1 MVVKWIDNNEIGNN
15 FQLVSFVD
23 FAPTILDVAKIE
35 REFAFEG
42 VSFFKKNQRDYIY
55 AAADRFDSYTD
66 MRRSIRGGN
75 FKLIYNSDTAAPIY
89 NPIRYRKKMK
99 TMQVLDSLFTKQQL
113 NTYFFNWFSKN
124 KDRFELYN
132 VAKDYFELNN
142 LINSPNHQEI
152 FKELE
157 SQLLKWMYVS
167 DFGNMTESQMLN
179 SMFTS
184 SMIRPKLDVPRLII
198 SELGFIIESNNLNA
212 SIGWRNKNETVW
224 NVYRKN
230 DLINPEDDFEVI
242 VFQPGYEILIKSF
255 KK

>member
-1 MVVKWIDNNEIGNN
+1 
-15 FQLVSFVD
+15 
-23 FAPTILDVAKIE
+23 
-35 REFAFEG
+35 
-42 VSFFKKNQRDYIY
+42 
-55 AAADRFDSYTD
+55 
-66 MRRSIRGGN
+66 
-75 FKLIYNSDTAAPIY
+75 
-89 NPIRYRKKMK
+89 
-99 TMQVLDSLFTKQQL
+99 
-113 NTYFFNWFSKN
+113 
-124 KDRFELYN
+124 
-132 VAKDYFELNN
+132 
-142 LINSPNHQEI
+142 
-152 FKELE
+152 
-157 SQLLKWMYVS
+157 MYVS

>member
-1 MVVKWIDNNEIGNN
+1 
-15 FQLVSFVD
+15 
-23 FAPTILDVAKIE
+23 
-35 REFAFEG
+35 
-42 VSFFKKNQRDYIY
+42 
-55 AAADRFDSYTD
+55 
-66 MRRSIRGGN
+66 
-75 FKLIYNSDTAAPIY
+75 
-89 NPIRYRKKMK
+89 
-99 TMQVLDSLFTKQQL
+99 MQVLDSLFTKQQL
-113 NTYFFNWFSKN
+113 NTYFTNWFSKN

-224 NVYRKN
+224 NVYKKN